1 MNQKGAKD
9 MKATTNTGMRVAL
22 AVLAAIVL
30 FAGCKKEEQPTLE
43 QGRQVYASNYPL
55 AYFAETISGNSE
67 TVIFPEIDG
76 DPVFWKPSVGDIA
89 AMQQADV
96 ILING
101 ATYEKWLDKVSLPK
115 ERVVDTSMSF
125 RAQYISTENVMTHS
139 HGPTGAHSHT
149 GTAFTTWID
158 LTQAIQQAEAAKDAM
173 IAAGIGPREQLE
185 KNFVN
190 LKAQLQTLD
199 ESIES
204 IMKGASDVPLLASHP
219 VYQYFSR
226 RYQLNVRSVLW
237 EPDALPDEAMW
248 KELEE
253 MKREHP
259 AAWMIWEDEPLPES
273 VERLKE
279 IGIQSVVFNPCGN
292 RPDKGDFMTVMK
304 SNIENLRL
312 IFAGSR

>member
-1 MNQKGAKD
+1 MNQKGAKN
-9 MKATTNTGMRVAL
+9 MKAPANTGMRVAL
-22 AVLAAIVL
+22 VVLAAMIL
-30 FAGCKKEEQPTLE
+30 FAGCKEEEQPTLKH
-43 QGRQVYASNYPL
+43 GKQVFASNYPL
-55 AYFAETISGNSE
+55 AFFAETISGKSE
-67 TVIFPEIDG
+67 RVIFPEIDG
-76 DPVFWKPSVGDIA
+76 DPVFWKPSVSDIA

-115 ERVVDTSMSF
+115 ERVVDTSVSF
-125 RAQYISTENVMTHS
+125 QAQHISTENVMTHS

-158 LTQAIQQAEAAKDAM
+158 LTQAILQAEAAKDAM
-173 IAAGIGPREQLE
+173 IAAGIGPREQLQ

-190 LKAQLQTLD
+190 LKGQLRTLD

-204 IMKGASDVPLLASHP
+204 MVKGASEVPLLASHP

-237 EPDALPDEAMW
+237 EPDSLPDEAMW

-292 RPDKGDFMTVMK
+292 RPDEGDFMTVMK

-312 IFAGSR
+312 ILTNNR